1 MKSVHLHHLKEY
13 KPVKIF
19 QGFKDEA
26 EQWIAATVRYYPQTL
41 PYMVET
47 AGKSTHFN
55 ELTQDLLAACY
66 VYRQGHPE
74 IDPCVPQD
82 AQSSSH

>member
-1 MKSVHLHHLKEY
+1 MNLFQSPPIDVQHKRSLYFNLSAWFA
-13 KPVKIF
+13 KIF
-19 QGFKDEA
+19 KQG
-26 EQWIAATVRYYPQTL
+26 
-41 PYMVET
+41 
-47 AGKSTHFN
+47 STHFN